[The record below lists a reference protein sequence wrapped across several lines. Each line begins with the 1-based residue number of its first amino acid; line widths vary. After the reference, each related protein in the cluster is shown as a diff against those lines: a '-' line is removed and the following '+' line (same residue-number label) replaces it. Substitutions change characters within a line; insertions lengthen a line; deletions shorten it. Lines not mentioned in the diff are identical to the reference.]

1 MLQPPRNSNFFE
13 FESPAAQP
21 KSASGNSTACTFS
34 SGRTAKHGNPV
45 NLWRLGKEHERNE
58 YYPFPYIL
66 ECLWFD
72 VCDMFGMRIINIITI
87 NTSMNWLCLEFGTK
101 KDAWSMLAPGQW
113 NCLGHPHLFWLCRPS
128 SPLASLSAGL
138 TWTRLTYLAKGQ
150 AQTRAAKVRPPL
162 RFALSLPL

>member
-1 MLQPPRNSNFFE
+1 MDALGCFSLPETSNFFE

-45 NLWRLGKEHERNE
+45 NLWKLGKEHERNE

-101 KDAWSMLAPGQW
+101 KDAWSMLA
-113 NCLGHPHLFWLCRPS
+113 
-128 SPLASLSAGL
+128 
-138 TWTRLTYLAKGQ
+138 Q
-150 AQTRAAKVRPPL
+150 ANETV
-162 RFALSLPL
+162 